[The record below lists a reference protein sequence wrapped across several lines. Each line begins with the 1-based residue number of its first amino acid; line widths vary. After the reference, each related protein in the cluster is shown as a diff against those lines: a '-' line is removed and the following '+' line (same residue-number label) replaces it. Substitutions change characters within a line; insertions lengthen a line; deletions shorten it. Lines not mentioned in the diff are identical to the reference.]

1 MTLMLVNIVNIY
13 LIVCAGMVGNQ
24 REFFLKHNVVVSLD
38 TEARGAE
45 YYRPILE
52 FLLRSRIRHAL
63 THSPPLMIDY
73 IRQFWA
79 TARYDASVDLPV
91 IRARLNDVA
100 LVVSRADIVNALQ
113 LGDNELE
120 LGPMEYAFDFR
131 AGAFQRMGY
140 SGDITKTQLA
150 KSYLYGQ

>member
-1 MTLMLVNIVNIY
+1 MCANIFNVY
-13 LIVCAGMVGNQ
+13 LFVCAGMATNQ
-24 REFFLKHNVVVSLD
+24 RESFPKHNVVVSLD
-38 TEARGAE
+38 TKARGAE
-45 YYRPILE
+45 NYRPMLE

-79 TARYDASVDLPV
+79 TARYDTSVDPPV
-91 IRARLNDVA
+91 IKARLNNVA

-113 LGDNELE
+113 LGNNELE
-120 LGPMEYAFDFR
+120 LGPTEYAFDFR

-140 SGDITKTQLA
+140 SGDITKTQLS
-150 KSYLYGQ
+150 KSYLYG